1 MSQKNI
7 THAIS
12 GSLSGLVSMVAT
24 YPLVTMS
31 TNAQT
36 NSKLSLSAEN
46 IKGEDKRENN
56 KGKKNSLITKLIKKL
71 RSVLKFYSG
80 LESALLGIVS
90 VNFIYYYMYN
100 LTSTHL
106 TRKSNSKSLTV
117 KNSVIT
123 GVVAGIV
130 SRIVTNPIW
139 VANTRMTVKTKNESE
154 SKNTLQVMLQ
164 IAKDEGLKG
173 LFAGLVPALILVSSP
188 VIQFTVFEQLKN
200 LIVKLRK
207 RNISS
212 ADALILGS
220 FGKLVAILSTY
231 PYYTL
236 RSRMHTKEED
246 DERGTLKMTRDVL
259 KDEGVGALY
268 RGLNAKLLQSV
279 VSAGLVFYFKEE
291 FMGVV
296 SKLMISV
303 DQIKSKK
310 RIL

>member
-106 TRKSNSKSLTV
+106 TRKSNYKSLTV